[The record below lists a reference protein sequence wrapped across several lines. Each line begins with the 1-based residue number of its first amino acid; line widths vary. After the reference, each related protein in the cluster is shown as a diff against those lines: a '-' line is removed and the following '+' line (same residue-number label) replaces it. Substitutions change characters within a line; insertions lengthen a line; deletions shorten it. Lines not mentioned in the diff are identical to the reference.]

1 MQKTKTE
8 AKNMWNHKRSITLT
22 HTLVRAFYVILA
34 AAAAALP
41 FLQFIHNKKII
52 FAVFYL
58 AVPAGLIALICLD
71 KVLQKIKKGIVFEHG
86 NIKNLRIFSWCC
98 FYAAADGLVFAV
110 LAGLTASGNKDTVI
124 IYNVVPLIR
133 CSVAAVFTG
142 LVVRVVKNIIEEA
155 VALKEENELTI

>member
-1 MQKTKTE
+1 
-8 AKNMWNHKRSITLT
+8 MWNHKKSITLT

-41 FLQFIHNKKII
+41 FLQFIENKKII

-98 FYAAADGLVFAV
+98 FYAAADALIFAV
-110 LAGLTASGNKDTVI
+110 LAVATASGNTDTVI
-124 IYNVVPLIR
+124 IYNVVPLII
-133 CSVAAVFTG
+133 CAVAALFTG
-142 LVVRVVKNIIEEA
+142 LVVRVVKNILEEA